1 MISDP
6 MAYADILDQLK
17 LEIRTAKV
25 RATIAVNTELL
36 KLYWRVGSIILI
48 QQQKQGWG
56 AKVIETLS
64 RDIRKEFPDLKGFS
78 FRDMLYMRQFAALYP
93 QAEFTQRPVAQLP
106 WGQPD

>member
-17 LEIRTAKV
+17 LEIRT
-25 RATIAVNTELL
+25 TLAVNTELL
-36 KLYWRVGSIILI
+36 NLYWSVGSIILI

-56 AKVIETLS
+56 AKVIEALS

-78 FRDMLYMRQFAALYP
+78 FRNMLDLR
-93 QAEFTQRPVAQLP
+93 
-106 WGQPD
+106 